1 MIYGA
6 GNAGKQIYSEL
17 IKNKENILFFI
28 DDDISLNNSSFNNVK
43 IISYN
48 RFRKIKRFYII
59 NKIIFSIPSIN
70 EKKEKIIL
78 NNLKKDNFDV
88 RVIPSK
94 KFLTSS
100 VLSLNDLR
108 FLNLEQSI
116 NSENLKFD
124 KIDYFKNKKVLVTG
138 GAGSIGSEICRQLIR
153 QM

>member
-17 IKNKENILFFI
+17 IKNKESILFFI
-28 DDDISLNNSSFNNVK
+28 DDNISLNNSYFNNVK

-48 RFRKIKRFYII
+48 HFKKIKRFYII

-94 KFLTSS
+94 
-100 VLSLNDLR
+100 
-108 FLNLEQSI
+108 
-116 NSENLKFD
+116 NS
-124 KIDYFKNKKVLVTG
+124 
-138 GAGSIGSEICRQLIR
+138 
-153 QM
+153 